1 MRHKRFNFLKA
12 HTLTNSALHSYQ
24 TYTELVFQEL
34 TLPFLKLFGND
45 WKTRAPMKLL
55 MANANPEM
63 YEKQG
68 RRKLVLMVRAIP
80 TPATLGYEKLSTL
93 IVTKFNGKAINDI
106 KDLHEASRN
115 PQGNQHR
122 IEFETYPKL
131 IFVDVNLAARVDA
144 ALEQRFGIIRRLD

>member
-1 MRHKRFNFLKA
+1 MKDA
-12 HTLTNSALHSYQ
+12 
-24 TYTELVFQEL
+24 
-34 TLPFLKLFGND
+34 
-45 WKTRAPMKLL
+45 KLL

-115 PQGNQHR
+115 PEGNQHR
-122 IEFETYPKL
+122 IEFESYPKL